1 VLYSIFSLIVDTIA
15 VVLASLLLLRFWMQF
30 ARVRPPNSIGP
41 FIFQLTDWLV
51 LPLRRVLP
59 GVAGFDWASLIGA
72 FLACLLASAVTV
84 FGQMGFAV
92 DTWLLLGLWKLAKW
106 SLYGL
111 MGLII
116 IEVVFSWVNPR
127 APLAPFVNALTD
139 PLLRPL
145 RRVIPLVGAID
156 LSPLAAFVLIRIAMY
171 LVDSLFLPLL

>member
-1 VLYSIFSLIVDTIA
+1 MNTSTLVQKVWNFCHT
-15 VVLASLLLLRFWMQF
+15 LRDDG
-30 ARVRPPNSIGP
+30 VGDGDYLE
-41 FIFQLTDWLV
+41 QLTYLLFLKLAHEYAQEPYNRDTKI
-51 LPLRRVLP
+51 PQ
-59 GVAGFDWASLIGA
+59 GYDWASLVGA

-84 FGQMGFAV
+84 FGHVGFAL

-127 APLAPFVNALTD
+127 APLAPFVGALTD

-145 RRVIPLVGAID
+145 RRIIPLVGAID
-156 LSPLAAFVLIRIAMY
+156 LSPIAAFVLIRIAMY
-171 LVDSLFLPLL
+171 LVDALFLPLL